1 MNFLK
6 KKVKKAFESFTADD
20 GDDNLGERGDS
31 SSSGGA
37 EVMKLL
43 QATPSKRYCL
53 LNVIFDVELMRYILS
68 I

>member
-43 QATPSKRYCL
+43 QATPSKRYYLIHL
-53 LNVIFDVELMRYILS
+53 LW
-68 I
+68 

>member
-43 QATPSKRYCL
+43 QATPSKRYYFSKCY
-53 LNVIFDVELMRYILS
+53 F
-68 I
+68 

>member
-20 GDDNLGERGDS
+20 GDDNVWDRGDS

-37 EVMKLL
+37 EVMEML
-43 QATPSKRYCL
+43 QRATPSKT
-53 LNVIFDVELMRYILS
+53 
-68 I
+68 